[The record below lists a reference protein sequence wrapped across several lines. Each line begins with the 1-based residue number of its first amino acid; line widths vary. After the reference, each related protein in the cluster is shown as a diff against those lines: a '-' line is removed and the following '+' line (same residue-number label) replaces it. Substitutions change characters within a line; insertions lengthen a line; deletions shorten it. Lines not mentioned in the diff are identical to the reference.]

1 MNSIKLKKKVDTM
14 FMNYGNSK
22 TSDSYRPLINLLD
35 KINLRRKDKRV
46 SFIKSQHLLYMQKC
60 KEVIQKQ

>member
-46 SFIKSQHLLYMQKC
+46 SFIKS
-60 KEVIQKQ
+60 